1 MIMRVIITFVGVS
14 SFLFGD
20 QPEIGGFIKL
30 DTYYNSRQI
39 VAAREGHYYLFPQPI
54 ISDEDGIDQNSDPFF
69 NMANFQSR
77 VWLKIKSESIIGAL
91 VTGKLE
97 ADFFGASS
105 GLENVFRLRHA
116 FIKMA
121 WTNIELL
128 FGQYWSPLFTID
140 VFPQVINFNTG
151 VPFQPFA
158 RFPQISIKWTMTESL
173 RLVGA
178 VTMQRDTFQEI
189 SGREVQQRSGI
200 PGIHF
205 HSIWEQK
212 KFFLGAGG
220 YSKAL
225 RPEKGGDIFFAD
237 SYTIYS
243 KWNLGHFNVRCKY
256 ISGNDLSDH
265 IMLGGYVEIEND
277 DLNEIDY
284 YPTRMK
290 SSWIDIEYLKHSIIF
305 GLFAGYTENDG
316 IDYEIKPDVHYEFQ
330 ARSANILYV
339 YRISPRIVWKK
350 NSIKFALEY
359 DRTEALYTSE
369 YTDNLK
375 PKKLE
380 EKPVVND
387 RLLFATYLF
396 F

>member
-1 MIMRVIITFVGVS
+1 MKKGVIITLVTFS
-14 SFLFGD
+14 SILFGELA
-20 QPEIGGFIKL
+20 EIGGFIKF
-30 DTYYNSRQI
+30 DSYYNSRQI
-39 VAAREGHYYLFPQPI
+39 VAAREGHYYLYPQPI
-54 ISDEDGIDQNSDPFF
+54 SSDEDGFDQNIDPFF

-77 VWLKIKSESIIGAL
+77 VWLKLKSDSLIGAL

-97 ADFFGASS
+97 ADFFGTSS

-116 FIKMA
+116 FIKIS

-128 FGQYWSPLFTID
+128 FGQYWSPLFTVD
-140 VFPQVINFNTG
+140 VFPQVVNFNTG

-158 RFPQISIKWTMTESL
+158 RFPQVSIKWKMTESL

-178 VTMQRDTFQEI
+178 VTMQRDAFQEI

-200 PGIHF
+200 PGMHF

-212 KFFLGAGG
+212 KFLIGAGG

-243 KWNLGHFNVRCKY
+243 KWNVGHFNVRSKY

-277 DLNEIDY
+277 DFEEIEF
-284 YPTRMK
+284 YPTMLQ
-290 SSWIDIEYLKHSIIF
+290 SLWSDIEYAINSITF
-305 GLFAGYTENDG
+305 GLFVGFTENDG
-316 IDYEIKPDVHYEFQ
+316 IDYEINSNVHYDFQ
-330 ARSANILYV
+330 ARSSNILTV
-339 YRISPRIVWKK
+339 YRISPRIVWKM
-350 NSIKFALEY
+350 NSVKFALEY

-369 YTDNLK
+369 YTNNLK
-375 PKKLE
+375 PKILN
-380 EKPVVND
+380 EKPVANN
-387 RLLFATYLF
+387 RLLFAVYLF
-396 F
+396 Y